1 MAGEQFMARRTAEEL
16 SGTSLSLVYIA
27 DRTSDA
33 ERVERILSE
42 QEVDYTLRLEPFMKS
57 SAVGTVFGGIYAGVF
72 FFVAMRQ
79 HEVCRDLL
87 RSKGFAGTIGPE
99 VSLENTHGA

>member
-27 DRTSDA
+27 DSTVDA
-33 ERVERILSE
+33 ERVERVLSE
-42 QEVDYTLRLEPFMKS
+42 QGIDYTLRLEPFMKS
-57 SAVGTVFGGIYAGVF
+57 SAVGTVFGGIYTGVF
-72 FFVAMRQ
+72 FFIATTQ

-87 RSKGFAGTIGPE
+87 RSTGFADTIGPE
-99 VSLENTHGA
+99 VSLENMHGA